1 MAEESRKNISS
12 KNFIPHNEYFLV
24 RRDLTIVSSKG
35 EKLSYSEFIEKL
47 HKLLKEKQTVVIDE
61 FQRLPEEFVDEV
73 SLLHPSGRLILLGS
87 SLRIIYKVFSPKSP
101 LLGLVST
108 YRLELVK
115 PADILVYL
123 SKILDPVHA
132 VELAPVMREPWLLKY
147 LTAYKGDT
155 VALLYEIIKLNIYT
169 IKSLVGEIFT
179 EEEREL
185 TARYEAILT
194 AVASGNWNTKQ
205 ITSILF
211 NKGLVDRPDIG
222 LVRQY
227 IINLIEMNLLEST
240 PIINKREKYIKIA
253 SPIIDLYY
261 YLNDKYNIEEEN
273 LPPLSEIKDSIK
285 TKLSLYIQDYIA
297 KLFSQIHE
305 AKTNYYITSTLEIDF
320 ILTKK
325 RKTLALAEVKWRT
338 KPSAKAIKT
347 FLQKT
352 SKIQAEKRILITKT
366 KPHKKTKNIKIYTP
380 TDLIKEAEK
389 HIQKTCGQAALSK
402 LQTIQAPSQQKL

>member
-1 MAEESRKNISS
+1 
-12 KNFIPHNEYFLV
+12 
-24 RRDLTIVSSKG
+24 
-35 EKLSYSEFIEKL
+35 
-47 HKLLKEKQTVVIDE
+47 
-61 FQRLPEEFVDEV
+61 
-73 SLLHPSGRLILLGS
+73 
-87 SLRIIYKVFSPKSP
+87 
-101 LLGLVST
+101 
-108 YRLELVK
+108 
-115 PADILVYL
+115 
-123 SKILDPVHA
+123 
-132 VELAPVMREPWLLKY
+132 MREPWLLKY

-179 EEEREL
+179 EEKREL

-211 NKGLVDRPDIG
+211 NKGLVDRPDTG

-305 AKTNYYITSTLEIDF
+305 AKTNYYITPTLEIDF

-338 KPSAKAIKT
+338 KPSAKAVKT

-352 SKIQAEKRILITKT
+352 PKIQAEKRILITKT
-366 KPHKKTKNIKIYTP
+366 KPHKKTKTSKYTHP
-380 TDLIKEAEK
+380 
-389 HIQKTCGQAALSK
+389 
-402 LQTIQAPSQQKL
+402 QTS